1 MGPGH
6 PAAAPT
12 RGGAPLGAYFSSAEE
27 KIYFSKPIKVD
38 ATAAAGETP
47 PDEAGG
53 SHAVHGAV
61 SDAGGFPP
69 GGVEKDLARGDIAET
84 PGTAALV

>member
-12 RGGAPLGAYFSSAEE
+12 RGGAPLGAYFSSEEE
-27 KIYFSKPIKVD
+27 KLYFSKPIKVD
-38 ATAAAGETP
+38 ATAATGETP
-47 PDEAGG
+47 PDETGD

-61 SDAGGFPP
+61 GDAGGFPP
-69 GGVEKDLARGDIAET
+69 GGVEEDLARGYIPEA